1 MSKPLTKPDDWANM
15 STSAAPFFIESEND
29 KPLPPDPPPSPRPPA
44 GGDTTIMH
52 IRHMRPSATPG
63 GEALTT
69 NLAAK
74 WLQHLVGEIPWED
87 GPATPILR
95 DHMAADATREQSA
108 LS

>member
-1 MSKPLTKPDDWANM
+1 MLV
-15 STSAAPFFIESEND
+15 FH
-29 KPLPPDPPPSPRPPA
+29 SPRGCLSRDPCA
-44 GGDTTIMH
+44 TMVRALLHFSQDIVVQLGRDTTVMH